1 MVKNVLK
8 LIMLLLPFSFLVV
21 NCTSYQIEKY
31 NPNQRYKSPDFTNK
45 NNRIRKDVA
54 QHAQR
59 FIGSPY
65 KYAGTTPKGFDCSG
79 FTSYVLKEYVNI
91 PRSSIAQAET
101 GAKIELTSVK
111 PGDLIF
117 FSKTGKGRIS
127 HVALVVDNTKE
138 GIQVVH
144 STTSRGVIVENIS
157 TSRYWKP
164 KIKYARDVLIE

>member
-21 NCTSYQIEKY
+21 NCTSYQLEKY
-31 NPNQRYKSPDFTNK
+31 NPNQRYKSPDFSSK
-45 NNRIRKDVA
+45 NVHLREEVT
-54 QHAQR
+54 QHAKR
-59 FIGSPY
+59 FVGSPY

-79 FTSYVLKEYVNI
+79 FTSYVLKEYVDI
-91 PRSSIAQAET
+91 PRSSIAQAEA
-101 GAKIELTSVK
+101 GDSVELNEVK

-127 HVALVVDNTKE
+127 HVALVVGNNQE

-164 KIKYARDVLIE
+164 KIKYARDVLSQ